1 MELCVK
7 YSERVVV
14 WKQPLE
20 IIEFHQHSHFIH
32 TDLVAACMIPDPC
45 CPLLVCELRSIYS
58 SCTCFM
64 KKLHH
69 PPNLD
74 NCTEVHSVVLQCTS
88 VHSVLKNVLL
98 LRPN

>member
-14 WKQPLE
+14 WTQPLE
-20 IIEFHQHSHFIH
+20 IIELHQHSHFIH
-32 TDLVAACMIPDPC
+32 TDLVAACVIPDPC

-64 KKLHH
+64 KKLYHL
-69 PPNLD
+69 PNLD
-74 NCTEVHSVVLQCTS
+74 NCMEVHSVVLQCTS